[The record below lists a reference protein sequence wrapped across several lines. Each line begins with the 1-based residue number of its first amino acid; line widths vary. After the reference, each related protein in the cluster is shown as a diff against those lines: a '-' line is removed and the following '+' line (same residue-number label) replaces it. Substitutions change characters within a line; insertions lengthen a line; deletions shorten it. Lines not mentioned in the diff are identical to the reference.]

1 MTLDIPIELM
11 VAAAAF
17 DLILF
22 AYGGAWFIRR
32 TFARWRHRRIV
43 NRRLNDLAAERVL
56 GDNPHVLE
64 GLRRLRRA
72 FAGRVSA

>member
-43 NRRLNDLAAERVL
+43 NRR
-56 GDNPHVLE
+56 
-64 GLRRLRRA
+64 
-72 FAGRVSA
+72 